1 MIILNKN
8 SLQDYFSLL
17 CKSLSHRQK
26 LSIYYAIIAKNY
38 KTGDFESL
46 LFGISAITY
55 WRVCENIEEQ
65 SESRRNSETSDL

>member
-55 WRVCENIEEQ
+55 GSPVLGLTTPRAGSKVVKW
-65 SESRRNSETSDL
+65 